1 MFRRIIELSALDL
14 SLAEVLGRVAALVT
28 DATGTDVCFVHLVD
42 EDRGR
47 LTLAGA
53 TPPFDQLSGTIELA
67 LGEGIAGWVAQ
78 HGVPAVVDDKWS
90 DPRYK
95 YIPALRGEDFASL
108 VSLPMIRQGRRVVG
122 VVNVHSRDPWTCPP
136 EELALL
142 TDVTGLLAGVVD
154 NARLYHRLAAR
165 EAELERFASR
175 TIELQELERRRV
187 AAEIHDGISQ
197 PLVSLWYRLAAAQAA
212 NAADPEVVA
221 SQLSAAQELTTAAL
235 DEARRTIVGLRP
247 AVLDDLGLGAGI
259 ESLAHSLAA
268 SGVDVEV
275 EVEPCQLA
283 PHVETAVFRITQE
296 SLQNV
301 AKHAAATHVRVELAP
316 VPGGVRLVVADDGC
330 GFDADETGSERRSDS
345 FGLAGIHERAALV
358 GASVRLASRPGEG
371 TVVSVFV
378 PREGRT

>member
-1 MFRRIIELSALDL
+1 M
-14 SLAEVLGRVAALVT
+14 AALVT

-42 EDRGR
+42 EERGR

-53 TPPFDQLSGTIELA
+53 TPPFDELAGTIELA
-67 LGEGIAGWVAQ
+67 VGEGIAGWVAR

-90 DPRYK
+90 DTRYK

-108 VSLPMIRQGRRVVG
+108 VSLPMIRRARRVVG
-122 VVNVHSRDPWTCPP
+122 VVNLHSRRPWTCPP
-136 EELALL
+136 EELAVL
-142 TDVTGLLAGVVD
+142 TDVTGLLAGVVE

-197 PLVSLWYRLAAAQAA
+197 PLVSLWYRLSAAQAA
-212 NAADPEVVA
+212 NPEYPEVVA
-221 SQLSAAQELTTAAL
+221 SQLTAAQELTTAAL
-235 DEARRTIVGLRP
+235 EEARRTIVGLRP

-268 SGVDVEV
+268 GGVHVQVEV
-275 EVEPCQLA
+275 EQCELA
-283 PHVETAVFRITQE
+283 PHVETAIFRITQE

-301 AKHAAATHVRVELAP
+301 AKHAEATHVRVELSTTA
-316 VPGGVRLVVADDGC
+316 GGARLVVADDGA
-330 GFDADETGSERRSDS
+330 GFDPERIGSERRADS

-358 GASVRLASRPGEG
+358 GATVRIASRPGEG
-371 TVVSVFV
+371 TTVSVFV
-378 PREGRT
+378 PREPRS